1 MGKKKV
7 RSSTNNI
14 PDALT
19 ASERRLQTSEIKTEE
34 ISSTSDSTE
43 TASSEKMYAFKDPSY
58 ANRSVP
64 GSSKKP
70 RVWKNLKQVIAAERL
85 LPGVVTYSSL
95 EAPPSL
101 KPAKKYSDISG
112 LPAKYTDPQ
121 TKLRYSNAEEYA
133 KLRLLSPD
141 QVNGYLILR
150 RATLPVT

>member
-7 RSSTNNI
+7 KPNPNSATEASAVVDRRIQPSDIKSEEGTSATDGTDTSS
-14 PDALT
+14 
-19 ASERRLQTSEIKTEE
+19 SERVYI
-34 ISSTSDSTE
+34 
-43 TASSEKMYAFKDPSY
+43 FKDPSY
-58 ANRSVP
+58 VNRSAA
-64 GSSKKP
+64 SNNKKP

-85 LPGVVTYSSL
+85 LPGVVTYGGL

-150 RATLPVT
+150 RATLSVS